1 MIEQYMKQEDS
12 LKVNK
17 YMINIENRVDKTITL
32 DSINFEQDG
41 AAGV

>member
-17 YMINIENRVDKTITL
+17 YMISVENRVDKTTTL
-32 DSINFEQDG
+32 DSVNFE
-41 AAGV
+41 

>member
-17 YMINIENRVDKTITL
+17 YMINIENRVDKTTTL
-32 DSINFEQDG
+32 DSVNFE
-41 AAGV
+41 